1 MSQRQRSIL
10 CWVVVLLTLVAI
22 SKPGLGQDYQ
32 KVESMSRQPKG
43 WIGQRI
49 PFFVDLRGPGPFVG
63 AASFSIPQ
71 IPRVVIIKVG
81 NPVVSSEEDDD
92 QTIFTQTH
100 EFALFSQAA
109 GKVELPGFEV
119 RYANKQGYTGPEVS
133 TTGQV
138 PALQFEIEKPE
149 GLPDGTFVVTTPQ
162 LDVTETWDTKP
173 TDANVGD
180 VFHRTITQTA
190 EQMTGMALAPPPTN
204 VPEGIRIYPANPEV
218 TDKTDRGE
226 LSGKRVDTITYSIRQ
241 SGTLTIPAIQYIW
254 WDPEKKQFGSKTLP
268 AVTFQVAA
276 PPAVDTTPQETSRAL
291 AWTMAVFVL
300 LALLAGLIH
309 WQRQPL
315 LDWLQRVKQR
325 LNPPD
330 KVAARQLHRA
340 CRQNDARLAETAWA
354 DWINT
359 QPADQELPESLKTA
373 VTELLAVRYGT
384 HPGNAWDGQ
393 RLDAE
398 FQRFLKSKQHAHAV
412 DKSALPTLNV
422 C

>member
-1 MSQRQRSIL
+1 MKKLRRSIV
-10 CWVVVLLTLVAI
+10 CWAIVLLTLVAVG
-22 SKPGLGQDYQ
+22 KDGLGQDDQ
-32 KVESMSRQPKG
+32 KVDSFSREPKG

-109 GKVELPGFEV
+109 GKVEIPGFEV

-133 TTGQV
+133 TTAQV
-138 PALQFEIEKPE
+138 PALQFQIQKPE

-162 LDVTETWDTKP
+162 LDVTETWDAQP
-173 TDANVGD
+173 TEAKVGD

-190 EQMTGMALAPPPTN
+190 EQMTGMALAPPPVN
-204 VPEGIRIYPANPEV
+204 VPEGIRIYPDNPEV

-226 LSGKRVDTITYSIRQ
+226 LSGERVDTITYSIRQ
-241 SGTLTIPAIQYIW
+241 SGTLTIPAIKYIW
-254 WDPEKKQFGSKTLP
+254 WDPEKKQFGTKTLP

-276 PPAVDTTPQETSRAL
+276 PPAVDTTPKETSRDL
-291 AWTMAVFVL
+291 AWTMAIF
-300 LALLAGLIH
+300 ALMALVAGWIH
-309 WQRQPL
+309 WQRKPL
-315 LDWLQRVKQR
+315 LAWFERVKQR

-330 KVAARQLHRA
+330 KVAVRQLHRA
-340 CRQNDARLAETAWA
+340 CRRNDVRLAETAWA
-354 DWINT
+354 NWINT
-359 QPADQELPESLKTA
+359 QSADQELPESLKTA

-398 FQRFLKSKQHAHAV
+398 FQRFLKSDRRTHTV
-412 DKSALPTLNV
+412 DKSALPTLNLS
-422 C
+422 